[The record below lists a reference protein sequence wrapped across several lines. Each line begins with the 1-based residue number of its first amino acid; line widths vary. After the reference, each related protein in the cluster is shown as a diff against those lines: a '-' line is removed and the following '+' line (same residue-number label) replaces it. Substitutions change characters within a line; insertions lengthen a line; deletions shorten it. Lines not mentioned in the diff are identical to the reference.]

1 MARKCPRCA
10 SENHEAVDAC
20 FRRCAACGHVFQEQ
34 VRQRSLVAQLPGYA
48 IDDNAMPER
57 FRAELRTVQSI
68 EALDAF
74 LAKWRAVWQL
84 EQGYLNA
91 TILAGTFDKEAA
103 LQCIQASFDR
113 GCTHLEKAS
122 CIGMDI
128 ALPPAFLRASLIAA
142 KFGVPFCTALH
153 QLYCT
158 DETHTQ
164 CF

>member
-10 SENHEAVDAC
+10 RENHEAVDVC
-20 FRRCAACGHVFQEQ
+20 FRRCAACGHVFPEQ
-34 VRQRSLVAQLPGYA
+34 AQQRSLVTQLPGYA

-74 LAKWRAVWQL
+74 LAKWRTVWQL
-84 EQGYLNA
+84 EQDYLND

-103 LQCIQASFDR
+103 LQCIQASFSG
-113 GCTHLEKAS
+113 GCAHLEKAA
-122 CIGMDI
+122 CIGAGI
-128 ALPPAFLRASLIAA
+128 ALPPAFLRASLIAT

-153 QLYCT
+153 QLYCD
-158 DETHTQ
+158 DETHAQ